1 MRVLSAAMHPLLTGL
16 KYQPAYGSAVG
27 GGGAGVGERA
37 GTTGRGV
44 GGRAVGARVG
54 EAGGGEGIGVGG
66 IVGGTG
72 VNVGRATVREGTT
85 VLVGVGLARAIT
97 SVVRQPKITSQKIP

>member
-1 MRVLSAAMHPLLTGL
+1 
-16 KYQPAYGSAVG
+16 VG

-54 EAGGGEGIGVGG
+54 VAGGGGGIGVGG
-66 IVGGTG
+66 IVGGTR
-72 VNVGRATVREGTT
+72 VKVGRTVVRVATGVS
-85 VLVGVGLARAIT
+85 VDVGLARAIT
-97 SVVRQPKITSQKIP
+97 SVVRQPKITSQKIPPPKIMRAEKNRFTIFNDSV